1 MAGFNSAPIEWILL
15 ATSVCA
21 TGFTAYGLR
30 QAMLDHGFLIATG
43 MNGVRK
49 AVAEMNQ
56 RGEGFRLMKCVVV
69 LMASLAALCFAPPP
83 PPYRELP
90 QSLFLVIALI
100 VVSLIMTFH
109 SFLDRQT
116 RLKMAKMTATS
127 HPTDPVTG
135 RKVAHKATGDA
146 ATFEPL
152 PDGDRRRE

>member
-1 MAGFNSAPIEWILL
+1 MGGFNSAPVEWVLL
-15 ATSVCA
+15 ATSVAA

-43 MNGVRK
+43 VNGTRK

-56 RGEGFRLMKCVVV
+56 RGEGFRLMKCIVV
-69 LMASLAALCFAPPP
+69 LMAAIAALCFAPPP
-83 PPYRELP
+83 PAYSELP
-90 QSLFLVIALI
+90 QSLFLLVALI
-100 VVSLIMTFH
+100 VMSLIMTFH

-135 RKVAHKATGDA
+135 RKVAQKSTGDG

-152 PDGDRRRE
+152 PEGDRRRE

>member
-1 MAGFNSAPIEWILL
+1 MGGFHSAPVEWVLL

-56 RGEGFRLMKCVVV
+56 RGEGFRLMKCIVIVF
-69 LMASLAALCFAPPP
+69 ASLLAATAQTAERRAMVLG
-83 PPYRELP
+83 L
-90 QSLFLVIALI
+90 ALI
-100 VVSLIMTFH
+100 VVAVIMTFH

-116 RLKMAKMTATS
+116 RLKMATMTATA

-135 RKVAHKATGDA
+135 RKVAQKGADDG
-146 ATFEPL
+146 TFEPL
-152 PDGDRRRE
+152 PDRDRRRE